1 MTNINVPGNS
11 NTINITNTKKKT
23 VVTVSISLAVI
34 IIFATFLHFSA
45 FNSLEK
51 KIVGTWQLENT
62 EQLYEFTNDGQ
73 FIYLSGSSNGASI
86 KYKISDKKIRLSIN
100 YLGGNA
106 TVFADINIKNNTMT
120 LSNFIDPDNFF
131 NIDIENVLSFTKIN

>member
-1 MTNINVPGNS
+1 M
-11 NTINITNTKKKT
+11 
-23 VVTVSISLAVI
+23 
-34 IIFATFLHFSA
+34 HFSA